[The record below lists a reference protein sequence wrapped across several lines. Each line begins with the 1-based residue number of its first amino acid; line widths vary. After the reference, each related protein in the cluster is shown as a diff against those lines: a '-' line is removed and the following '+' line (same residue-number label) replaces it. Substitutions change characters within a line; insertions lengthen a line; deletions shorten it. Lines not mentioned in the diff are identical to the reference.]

1 MEACCWPSLFLLS
14 QVSGFVHKKLAI
26 CSMCRLFTAPEQLS
40 SGVSARDIHANVS
53 SAVADTV
60 SGVGIKHGRDN
71 SCLTKAGATA

>member
-1 MEACCWPSLFLLS
+1 MEACCWLSLFLLS
-14 QVSGFVHKKLAI
+14 QVSGL
-26 CSMCRLFTAPEQLS
+26 LTAPEQLS

-53 SAVADTV
+53 SAVADAV